1 MEFKIFIYCLI
12 GLLFCLAASIPIYL
26 FRIKKKFIFK
36 AITYIIA
43 VFPYMYDYTKM
54 IQLIIPTIMTIYLG
68 ILLYRSNRRKNR
80 LIKLGSSNKNNG

>member
-1 MEFKIFIYCLI
+1 MELEIILNCLI

-68 ILLYRSNRRKNR
+68 ILLYGSNRRKNR